1 MGLQGKKDSSRR
13 KYPGVGGSRHNPV
26 GITVRREEA
35 LARQALAEK
44 RTPAEQLARLDIRQC
59 AAVRERA
66 RLNAK
71 LKTAT
76 PVAKVAAPAP
86 EKVEKKAK
94 VKAKDRRGQAKA

>member
-44 RTPAEQLARLDIRQC
+44 RTPTEQLARLDIRQC

-66 RLNAK
+66 RLTAK
-71 LKTAT
+71 LKTAA
-76 PVAKVAAPAP
+76 PVAKVAPAP
-86 EKVEKKAK
+86 EKAEKKAK
-94 VKAKDRRGQAKA
+94 VKAKDRRANA